1 MEPIKRKRVTRVGSG
16 AFSIYLPKKWIDSW
30 TPAQQKDREVDLHLI
45 NEALLIVPVLT
56 DQSVE
61 TTIDPDKRAVRR
73 WLLSC
78 YLRGKQTV
86 RLLPEGGRFDNDA
99 VAAGRDFLRH
109 LDERLVATCT
119 PEEIGFTLNADLPPP
134 AATGA
139 DILAVMGAKVIEMVG
154 LARDAVATYGT
165 DPDRT
170 LHALGLLQATY
181 AEDVSRYFHQAMRMV
196 ATIELPLTTVT
207 DFQVLDLVAADLHR
221 MADHAQR
228 IAVTILREY
237 GLGLDDL
244 AYPRDHLL
252 ERMGER
258 DPLKGV
264 ARDMVR
270 GYDAAFAEAERLLRR
285 LMDALTAPD
294 IPALADLIGDTYRA
308 QDAIQERI
316 FQTVTDHWGT
326 ADAAETEAAMAGFTA
341 YQISVPIS
349 NLFGAVGTT
358 ARHGLG
364 LLTAAEADA

>member
-1 MEPIKRKRVTRVGSG
+1 MQSIKRKRVTRVGSG
-16 AFSIYLPKKWIDSW
+16 AFSIYLPKKWIDGW
-30 TPAQQKDREVDLHLI
+30 TLAQQKDREVDLHVI
-45 NEALLIVPVLT
+45 NDSLLIVPVLT

-61 TTIDPDKRAVRR
+61 TTIDVDKRAVRR
-73 WLLSC
+73 WLLSA
-78 YLRGKQTV
+78 YLRGKQRV
-86 RLLPEGGRFDNDA
+86 RLLPDGDRFENDA

-134 AATGA
+134 AATGE
-139 DILAVMGAKVIEMVG
+139 DILAVMGAKVVEVVA

-181 AEDVSRYFHQAMRMV
+181 DEDVSRYFHQAMRLV
-196 ATIELPLTTVT
+196 ATIELPLRTVT

-237 GLGLDDL
+237 GLSLDDL

-252 ERMGER
+252 ERMAHR
-258 DPLKGV
+258 DSPKGV

-270 GYDAAFAEAERLLRR
+270 GYGAAFDEAERLLKQF
-285 LMDALTAPD
+285 LDALAGPN
-294 IPALADLIGDTYRA
+294 IEILAELIGDSYRA
-308 QDAIQERI
+308 QDRIQERI

-326 ADAAETEAAMAGFTA
+326 ADAAETEAAMASFTA

-349 NLFGAVGTT
+349 NILGAVGTT
-358 ARHGLG
+358 ARHSVG
-364 LLTAAEADA
+364 LLTAAEAEP